1 MDEIKPQRKNRFQKG
16 SQEAKDFMATLRA
29 KKGANKPP
37 APPAPP
43 APSSPPSPP
52 SPPAS
57 AGSIPSSLEPKR
69 RNKKNITVDFS

>member
-1 MDEIKPQRKNRFQKG
+1 MDETKPQKKNRFEKG
-16 SQEAKDFMATLRA
+16 SDEAKAFMATLRA
-29 KKGANKPP
+29 KKGNKPP
-37 APPAPP
+37 APPA
-43 APSSPPSPP
+43 PPSPP

>member
-1 MDEIKPQRKNRFQKG
+1 MDEIKPQRKNRFEKG
-16 SQEAKDFMATLRA
+16 SEAAKEFMATLRA
-29 KKGANKPP
+29 KKGKKTPAP

-43 APSSPPSPP
+43 APSSPP

>member
-1 MDEIKPQRKNRFQKG
+1 MDETKPQKKNRFEKG
-16 SQEAKDFMATLRA
+16 SEAAKEFMATLRA
-29 KKGANKPP
+29 KKGKKTPAPP

-43 APSSPPSPP
+43 ASPP
-52 SPPAS
+52 SPPAC

>member
-1 MDEIKPQRKNRFQKG
+1 MDDLKPQKKNRFEKG
-16 SQEAKDFMATLRA
+16 SEAAKEFMATLRA
-29 KKGANKPP
+29 KKGKKTPP

-43 APSSPPSPP
+43 ASPP

>member
-1 MDEIKPQRKNRFQKG
+1 MDEIKPQRKNRFEKG
-16 SQEAKDFMATLRA
+16 SEAAKEFMATLRA
-29 KKGANKPP
+29 KKGKKSSTP
-37 APPAPP
+37 PPAPP
-43 APSSPPSPP
+43 APSSPP

>member
-1 MDEIKPQRKNRFQKG
+1 MDETKPQKKNRFEKG

-29 KKGANKPP
+29 KKGNKPP

-43 APSSPPSPP
+43 ASPP

>member
-1 MDEIKPQRKNRFQKG
+1 MDDIKPQRKNRFEKG
-16 SQEAKDFMATLRA
+16 SDEAKAFMATLRA
-29 KKGANKPP
+29 KKGNKPP

-43 APSSPPSPP
+43 APSSPP

>member
-1 MDEIKPQRKNRFQKG
+1 MDETKPQKKNRFEKG

-29 KKGANKPP
+29 KKGNKPP

-43 APSSPPSPP
+43 SS
-52 SPPAS
+52 PAS

-69 RNKKNITVDFS
+69 RNKKICRFFIIFLNFYNINV

>member
-1 MDEIKPQRKNRFQKG
+1 MDDIKPQRKNRFQKG

-29 KKGANKPP
+29 KKGNKPP

-52 SPPAS
+52 AS
-57 AGSIPSSLEPKR
+57 AGCIPSSLEPKR

>member
-1 MDEIKPQRKNRFQKG
+1 MDDLKPQKKNRFEKG
-16 SQEAKDFMATLRA
+16 SEAAKEFMATLRA
-29 KKGANKPP
+29 KKGKKTP

-43 APSSPPSPP
+43 ASPP
-52 SPPAS
+52 SPPAC

>member
-1 MDEIKPQRKNRFQKG
+1 MDEIKPQRKNRFEKG
-16 SQEAKDFMATLRA
+16 SEAAKEFMATLRA
-29 KKGANKPP
+29 KKGKKSPTP
-37 APPAPP
+37 PPAPP
-43 APSSPPSPP
+43 APSSPP

>member
-1 MDEIKPQRKNRFQKG
+1 MDDLKPQKKNRFEKG

-29 KKGANKPP
+29 KKGNKPP

-43 APSSPPSPP
+43 TPSSPP

>member
-1 MDEIKPQRKNRFQKG
+1 MDETKPQKKNRFEKG

-29 KKGANKPP
+29 KKGNKPP

-43 APSSPPSPP
+43 ASPP
-52 SPPAS
+52 SPPAC
-57 AGSIPSSLEPKR
+57 AGSIPSSLEPKK

>member
-1 MDEIKPQRKNRFQKG
+1 MDEIKPQRKNRFEKG
-16 SQEAKDFMATLRA
+16 SDEAKAFMATLRA
-29 KKGANKPP
+29 KKGNKPP

-43 APSSPPSPP
+43 APS

>member
-1 MDEIKPQRKNRFQKG
+1 MDDLKPQKKNRFEKG
-16 SQEAKDFMATLRA
+16 SEAAKEFMATLRA
-29 KKGANKPP
+29 KKGKKTPAPP

-43 APSSPPSPP
+43 ASPP

>member
-1 MDEIKPQRKNRFQKG
+1 MDDLKPQKKNRFEKG

-29 KKGANKPP
+29 KKGNKPP
-37 APPAPP
+37 APPA
-43 APSSPPSPP
+43 SPP

>member
-1 MDEIKPQRKNRFQKG
+1 MDEIKPQRKNRFEKG

-29 KKGANKPP
+29 KKGNKTP

-43 APSSPPSPP
+43 APSSPP

>member
-1 MDEIKPQRKNRFQKG
+1 MDDIKPQRKNRFEKG

-29 KKGANKPP
+29 KKGNKPP

-43 APSSPPSPP
+43 ASPP
-52 SPPAS
+52 SPPAC

>member
-1 MDEIKPQRKNRFQKG
+1 MDDLKPQKKNRFEKG

-29 KKGANKPP
+29 KKGNKPP

-43 APSSPPSPP
+43 ASPP
-52 SPPAS
+52 SPPAC
-57 AGSIPSSLEPKR
+57 AGSIPSSLEPKK

>member
-1 MDEIKPQRKNRFQKG
+1 MDDLKPQKKNRFEKG

-29 KKGANKPP
+29 KKGNKPP

-43 APSSPPSPP
+43 ASPP

-57 AGSIPSSLEPKR
+57 AGSIPSSLEPKK

>member
-16 SQEAKDFMATLRA
+16 SDEAKAFMATLRA
-29 KKGANKPP
+29 KKGGNKPP

-43 APSSPPSPP
+43 APSSPP

>member
-1 MDEIKPQRKNRFQKG
+1 MDDLKPQKKNRFEKG

-29 KKGANKPP
+29 KKGNKPP

-43 APSSPPSPP
+43 ASPP

>member
-1 MDEIKPQRKNRFQKG
+1 MEDIKPQRKIRFEKG
-16 SQEAKDFMATLRA
+16 SEAAKEFMATLRA
-29 KKGANKPP
+29 KKGKKTSTPP

-43 APSSPPSPP
+43 APSSPP